1 MASYI
6 AGEDDDDNDS
16 PFDESALFAAAMRR
30 FDEQMLPEAV
40 DRDDTADDTV
50 DELSPADH
58 VSFELLQ
65 PISHGPQ
72 DADADDDEFEDDDF
86 AGTDVRAS
94 RGECGAVDALL
105 VQDDAVAASGT
116 ADLDEL
122 ESFLDQ
128 LIVAKKEQL
137 DDNSTAN
144 TNDDGDDD
152 NDDDDDIQAFA
163 APDLPGPPTSQP
175 FAAPDLP
182 PPPRSLPPSL
192 SLKKQGDGD
201 TAAPAVA
208 AVPEVAIES
217 AFKGRG
223 VSKAARF
230 GNRPE
235 LCQLCNENK
244 AKAIVKRKGISIWM
258 CKPCANETNDTF
270 AVAGTIGIDVLAQVA
285 TLDPAGVTSLPVPPE
300 WTATIDYRTL
310 PTLPSVP
317 TPEQPTAAESAETP
331 TVAATNE
338 APPPLPEERL
348 SDSDDADDE
357 SNSEQPDVE
366 QAPSV
371 EPVEQAAAI
380 EKDDLPPAEQQQV
393 DETPAEEQPI
403 DQAPRA
409 AMSDAPPPAEQ
420 QQQQQQPIEHAPPAA
435 KSPDLDAPP
444 PFSDAFSTLAA
455 PEKATTT
462 TTSDDAPPPFDA
474 SRAPPPKCTVCT
486 KRPARHR
493 ATSKSGQIVLLC
505 AKCLGAIRRKK
516 ELTAERAVAVAKP
529 AVATPVAPTAT
540 VSLSRATKAD
550 LQAMAKATAA
560 GDMTLKRAKVR
571 VCQRCER
578 PGNLSKATIGS
589 RLVILCSGCVE
600 DVRSHL
606 SAREQQQRPG
616 APASVK
622 VVSARDNGGLC
633 ERCNAATATRS
644 VPGKDGASGPVR
656 FCAPCSTKVTLAKR

>member
-6 AGEDDDDNDS
+6 DDEDDDNDS

-40 DRDDTADDTV
+40 DRDDDADDNDAADDTADDAP
-50 DELSPADH
+50 SDH

-72 DADADDDEFEDDDF
+72 DDADADDDFDDDDDDDV
-86 AGTDVRAS
+86 AGADVRAS
-94 RGECGAVDALL
+94 RGEYGAVDALL

-128 LIVAKKEQL
+128 LIVAKKESL
-137 DDNSTAN
+137 ADDDNT
-144 TNDDGDDD
+144 
-152 NDDDDDIQAFA
+152 NDDDDDDGDAIQAFA
-163 APDLPGPPTSQP
+163 APDLPGPPLSQP
-175 FAAPDLP
+175 FAAPALP

-201 TAAPAVA
+201 ATAAPAVA
-208 AVPEVAIES
+208 AAPEVAIES

-244 AKAIVKRKGISIWM
+244 AKAIVKRKGVSIWM

-270 AVAGTIGIDVLAQVA
+270 AAAGTIGIDVLAQVA

-331 TVAATNE
+331 TVAATTE

-357 SNSEQPDVE
+357 SNSEQPAVE
-366 QAPSV
+366 QAAPQVDQQAPSV
-371 EPVEQAAAI
+371 ERVEEQVPVEQAAPL
-380 EKDDLPPAEQQQV
+380 EKDDPPPAEQPRHV
-393 DETPAEEQPI
+393 DQTPAEEQPI
-403 DQAPRA
+403 
-409 AMSDAPPPAEQ
+409 EQ
-420 QQQQQQPIEHAPPAA
+420 AA

-455 PEKATTT
+455 PEKTTTTTTT

-474 SRAPPPKCTVCT
+474 SHAPAPKCTVCT

-529 AVATPVAPTAT
+529 AIATPVAPTAT

-606 SAREQQQRPG
+606 SAREQQRPG

-644 VPGKDGASGPVR
+644 VPGKDGASGPLR